1 MTDTIRILLL
11 ALLVLAGPAHSQG
24 QPAPAALES
33 LTSLSPPSA
42 RLQVPIES
50 WQTPQGSRVL
60 FVHRPELP
68 MFDLQVLFDAGSARD
83 DGASGLAQLTLGMLK
98 EGTQHRDA
106 MQIAEGFDE
115 IGARFHTSTSRTKA
129 TIRLRSL
136 STEQHRSQA
145 VTLLAEVLGQPLFAN
160 EKLQE
165 VKDQLINASTQRQ
178 SLAYVKAVDRL
189 FEHAYANHPFA
200 ANDTGTAQ
208 SINTLQ
214 IADITAFHQQALS
227 AGNALITLVGD
238 LSPDQAR
245 ETALQISAALPAG
258 PPLPPLQPPAG
269 FEAEIYHLDHPG
281 TQSFL
286 LFALP
291 GIDIQHTD
299 APALTLANLMLG
311 GPGATSRLF
320 EVLRTERGL
329 TYSAGAHLVQS
340 SDSGLWVFTTEVQAK
355 YQDSA
360 MALLENLLQDYADTG
375 PTPQQFEDAKEQLR
389 GSYLLGAVSNGQF
402 SGMLAEIGFHQL
414 PLDSR
419 QTFLEQIQALTLDQL
434 KVALKKHLKLDKLV
448 QISVGPSVEQHDLP
462 APASG

>member
-1 MTDTIRILLL
+1 
-11 ALLVLAGPAHSQG
+11 
-24 QPAPAALES
+24 
-33 LTSLSPPSA
+33 
-42 RLQVPIES
+42 
-50 WQTPQGSRVL
+50 
-60 FVHRPELP
+60 
-68 MFDLQVLFDAGSARD
+68 
-83 DGASGLAQLTLGMLK
+83 
-98 EGTQHRDA
+98 
-106 MQIAEGFDE
+106 
-115 IGARFHTSTSRTKA
+115 
-129 TIRLRSL
+129 
-136 STEQHRSQA
+136 
-145 VTLLAEVLGQPLFAN
+145 
-160 EKLQE
+160 
-165 VKDQLINASTQRQ
+165 
-178 SLAYVKAVDRL
+178 
-189 FEHAYANHPFA
+189 
-200 ANDTGTAQ
+200 
-208 SINTLQ
+208 
-214 IADITAFHQQALS
+214 
-227 AGNALITLVGD
+227 
-238 LSPDQAR
+238 
-245 ETALQISAALPAG
+245 SAALPAG
-258 PPLPPLQPPAG
+258 PPLPPVQPPAG

-355 YQDSA
+355 YQDAA

-375 PTPQQFEDAKEQLR
+375 PTLQQFEDAKEQLR
-389 GSYLLGAVSNGQF
+389 GSYLLGAVSNRQF
-402 SGMLAEIGFHQL
+402 SDMLAEMGIHQL